1 MTLLFFCIFL
11 FDAVKA
17 IMRGLNRGYYSIAV
31 HYKKDDLEQTMLNNH
46 YKISWVNTM
55 KLTSYD
61 ELEENNEKTLDSM
74 CKLVKTYHKVT
85 IPSYFL
91 PSLTHS

>member
-1 MTLLFFCIFL
+1 
-11 FDAVKA
+11 
-17 IMRGLNRGYYSIAV
+17 MRGLNRGYYSIAV